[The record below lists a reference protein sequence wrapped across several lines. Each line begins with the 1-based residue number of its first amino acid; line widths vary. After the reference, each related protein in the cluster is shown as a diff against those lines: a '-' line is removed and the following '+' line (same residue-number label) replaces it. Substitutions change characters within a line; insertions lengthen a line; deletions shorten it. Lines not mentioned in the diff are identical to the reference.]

1 MNSMN
6 TMNNLNQATLSEA
19 NQRDVMQAIA
29 TIRDKL
35 SFLINLS
42 KEERRSLPKMGDKTR
57 IFVQKALK
65 PSCWPFQSL
74 PT

>member
-1 MNSMN
+1 
-6 TMNNLNQATLSEA
+6 
-19 NQRDVMQAIA
+19 MQAIA